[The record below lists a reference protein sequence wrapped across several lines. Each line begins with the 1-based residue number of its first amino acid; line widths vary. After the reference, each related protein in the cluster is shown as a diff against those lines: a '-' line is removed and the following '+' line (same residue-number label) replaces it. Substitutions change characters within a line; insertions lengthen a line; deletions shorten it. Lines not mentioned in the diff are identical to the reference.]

1 MEGQLHWSSFLIFTV
16 KFTFLVMTG
25 LKEVIKMKKLSDFK
39 DEIKEYLEKAAPG
52 TEDYNEAVDSLH
64 KLSQDEAAEAKLKLE
79 REKLEFEKS
88 KLYAENVARYEE
100 AKAKKLDSWLQLA
113 GKGLLVGGSLGIA
126 AVVEKG
132 KEEGKI
138 LKTNEFFNQALNLI
152 RKA

>member
-1 MEGQLHWSSFLIFTV
+1 
-16 KFTFLVMTG
+16 MTG

-39 DEIKEYLEKAAPG
+39 DEIKKYLEKAVPG

-64 KLSQDEAAEAKLKLE
+64 KLSQDEAAEAKIELE

-88 KLYAENVARYEE
+88 KHYAENAARYEE
-100 AKAKKLDSWLQLA
+100 AKAKKLEAWLELA

-126 AVVEKG
+126 AFVEKG
-132 KEEGKI
+132 KGEGKI